1 MGRSFRKW
9 FLGVTTIIALFAL
22 LAATFAWFSSNRE
35 VSTSTASAR
44 TGEENLELQIS
55 SIGGSGFRSEETVAI
70 TQVNQTDAEQ
80 LMPVSTADLQ
90 HFVYVPVTVSGKAQS
105 FAAVDE
111 KSEPKYYHGRI
122 YLRAVGNGLSSG
134 SKMNLYLDQSNGI
147 LGKNLDG
154 KLLNAAR
161 LGLKFDGSGSS
172 EVILRL
178 SESSNDPSERAY
190 NTVVNGVTLGDGQV
204 LRSQGTNDVQV
215 VKDPSASVS
224 DYTVTFQNNGIQLPG
239 KSLLTMELGKIYTVD
254 VYFYLEGCD
263 PDCSDSVSFDQ
274 SELYLGFYGVLS
286 QGAGN

>member
-1 MGRSFRKW
+1 
-9 FLGVTTIIALFAL
+9 
-22 LAATFAWFSSNRE
+22 
-35 VSTSTASAR
+35 
-44 TGEENLELQIS
+44 
-55 SIGGSGFRSEETVAI
+55 
-70 TQVNQTDAEQ
+70 
-80 LMPVSTADLQ
+80 MPVSTADLQ

-105 FAAVDE
+105 FAPVDE

-134 SKMNLYLDQSNGI
+134 SKMDLYLDQSNGI

-161 LGLKFDGSGSS
+161 LGLKFDGSGST

-215 VKDPSASVS
+215 VKDPSASAL

>member
-1 MGRSFRKW
+1 MRRSFRKW

-55 SIGGSGFRSEETVAI
+55 STGASGFKSVETAAI
-70 TQVNQTDAEQ
+70 TQLNQTDTEQ

-90 HFVYVPVTVSGKAQS
+90 HFVYAPVTSSGMATA
-105 FAAVDE
+105 FAPVDE
-111 KSEPKYYHGRI
+111 EHESKYYHGRV
-122 YLRAVGNGLSSG
+122 YLRALGNGLSSG
-134 SKMNLYLDQSNGI
+134 SKMDLYLDQSNGL
-147 LGKNLDG
+147 LGENLDG

-161 LGLKFDGSGSS
+161 LGLMFDGSSSS

-178 SESSNDPSERAY
+178 NESSNSVSERAY

-204 LRSQGTNDVQV
+204 LSSQGTSTVQAV
-215 VKDPSASVS
+215 PDPSAPVS
-224 DYTVTFQNNGIQLPG
+224 DYTVSFRTNGIQLPDRP
-239 KSLLTMELGKIYTVD
+239 LLTMELGRIYAVD

-286 QGAGN
+286 QGADN

>member
-1 MGRSFRKW
+1 M
-9 FLGVTTIIALFAL
+9 A
-22 LAATFAWFSSNRE
+22 
-35 VSTSTASAR
+35 
-44 TGEENLELQIS
+44 
-55 SIGGSGFRSEETVAI
+55 AI
-70 TQVNQTDAEQ
+70 TQVNQTDTEQ

-105 FAAVDE
+105 FAPVDE

-122 YLRAVGNGLSSG
+122 YLRAVGNGLSSE
-134 SKMNLYLDQSNGI
+134 SKMDLYLDQSNGI
-147 LGKNLDG
+147 LGENLDG
-154 KLLNAAR
+154 NLLNAAR

-172 EVILRL
+172 EVIMRL

-204 LRSQGTNDVQV
+204 LRSQGTSEVQV
-215 VKDPSASVS
+215 VTDPSAPVS
-224 DYTVTFQNNGIQLPG
+224 DYTVTFQNNGIQMPG